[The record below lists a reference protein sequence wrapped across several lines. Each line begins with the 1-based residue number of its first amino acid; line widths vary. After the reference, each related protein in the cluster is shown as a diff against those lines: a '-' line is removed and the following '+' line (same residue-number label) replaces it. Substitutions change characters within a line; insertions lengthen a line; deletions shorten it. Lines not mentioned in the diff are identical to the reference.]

1 MMWNNRKFTRET
13 LLSYSLKTQ
22 NYVSV
27 LDNSVNQIYT
37 QTDSVIT
44 RSDIGKLSILSQIM
58 NRYEKYQT
66 IKQLR
71 EYISGVDLNNDLLAN
86 IRVYVRSL
94 NTVYNSEYSQ
104 KASFETI
111 SDETYA
117 RMAALN
123 VSLPSQIIYHEGR
136 LIMLIKSSQK
146 NPFHMVEAEFSLSQL
161 KDEFDKQSRYDNS
174 YYIFNFHDGDY
185 ILNNIS
191 DERIY
196 EAAISSCYEDGI
208 TDFRVNGQLYF
219 VFPVRFEN
227 MDAVYIQI
235 VPGSEILQPVYLS
248 SFYTIFFIFFM
259 LISVLIFFVG
269 VINIIHRP
277 LNKLVNAFLTVE
289 TGDLNIRIHETS
301 KSEFS
306 YLYSGFNDMADHLEN
321 LIDEVYNQKM
331 MLQKAEF
338 KQLQAQINPHFLYN
352 SFFMLQRMIQ
362 KNMQEE
368 SLEMAKGLGIYFK
381 YITKNNSD
389 CVLLKD
395 EYQHAKIYSNIQA
408 MRFEGRIETSFGEL
422 PDAYAA
428 FAVPRLIL
436 QPIIENAYNYGLEN
450 KYCDGLLMVSFHT
463 QDNGLSI
470 VIEDNGDELT
480 DEKLSQLSDKLKMTA
495 VFEDSAEITGLINIF
510 RRIHS
515 FYKNSSTLIL
525 SRSDI
530 GGLKVTIFLSNENE
544 EDTL

>member
-1 MMWNNRKFTRET
+1 
-13 LLSYSLKTQ
+13 
-22 NYVSV
+22 
-27 LDNSVNQIYT
+27 
-37 QTDSVIT
+37 
-44 RSDIGKLSILSQIM
+44 
-58 NRYEKYQT
+58 
-66 IKQLR
+66 
-71 EYISGVDLNNDLLAN
+71 
-86 IRVYVRSL
+86 
-94 NTVYNSEYSQ
+94 
-104 KASFETI
+104 
-111 SDETYA
+111 
-117 RMAALN
+117 
-123 VSLPSQIIYHEGR
+123 
-136 LIMLIKSSQK
+136 
-146 NPFHMVEAEFSLSQL
+146 
-161 KDEFDKQSRYDNS
+161 
-174 YYIFNFHDGDY
+174 
-185 ILNNIS
+185 
-191 DERIY
+191 
-196 EAAISSCYEDGI
+196 
-208 TDFRVNGQLYF
+208 
-219 VFPVRFEN
+219 
-227 MDAVYIQI
+227 
-235 VPGSEILQPVYLS
+235 
-248 SFYTIFFIFFM
+248 M

>member
-37 QTDSVIT
+37 QTASVIT